1 MAHPEWA
8 VKYRRPGTELRCIH
22 GTYCLYEC
30 TCVYDKTKKRGVK
43 KTGRYLGSI
52 TKEGGF
58 KESRKRLAERSLS
71 FAIIRNLPTTTS
83 PSLPT
88 NKLLK
93 SSIKSIA
100 DQEKN
105 WTSASRIK
113 NFIYLCNRELRFG
126 LESIRK
132 DINK

>member
-83 PSLPT
+83 PSLLNRRPRK
-88 NKLLK
+88 KLDFR
-93 SSIKSIA
+93 IPY
-100 DQEKN
+100 QE
-105 WTSASRIK
+105 
-113 NFIYLCNRELRFG
+113 FYLSLQ
-126 LESIRK
+126 S
-132 DINK
+132 